1 MSKTHFKFKQFAVTQ
16 EKSAMKI
23 STDAVVLGAISGKG
37 TAAQILDIGLGTGV
51 VALMLAQRFPKAKIT
66 GVELDQEAWTE
77 AKANAADSPWAN
89 RMDFKQMSFQDF
101 FDSCTDKFDLIV
113 SNPPY
118 FPDHLKS
125 KDAQRNLALHN
136 DALPFAELAEGVS
149 KLLSP
154 EGQFWVILPPRQM
167 EELEAEAGS
176 VGLYPAFRLE
186 LKDREDKPLLR
197 VVQSFGWQKRTL
209 STEQLY
215 IKDTENK
222 YSSEYSRL
230 LKDFLLIF

>member
-1 MSKTHFKFKQFAVTQ
+1 MSKTYFQFKQFGVTQ

-37 TAAQILDIGLGTGV
+37 TVTRILEIGLGTGV
-51 VALMLAQRFPKAKIT
+51 VALMLAQRFREARIT
-66 GVELDQEAWTE
+66 GVELDQEAWAE
-77 AKANAADSPWAN
+77 ACTNAANSPWVN
-89 RMDFKQMSFQDF
+89 RMDFKQIAFQDF
-101 FDSCTDKFDLIV
+101 FGSCADKFDLIV

-125 KDAQRNLALHN
+125 KDVQRNLALHN

-149 KLLSP
+149 KLLSSD
-154 EGQFWVILPPRQM
+154 GQFWVILPPRQM
-167 EELEAEAGS
+167 DELETEAS
-176 VGLYPAFRLE
+176 IKRLYPNFRLE

-197 VVQSFGWQKRTL
+197 VVQSFGWQ
-209 STEQLY
+209 TENISINHLN

-222 YSSEYSRL
+222 YSSEYSKL
-230 LKDFLLIF
+230 LADFLLIF